1 MYVKV
6 LCGSASYNKS
16 LEKLSNVTKAHSWQH
31 QLSIKNINPWEINTM
46 DIPKKDIKTEERL
59 SGNTPILTVVKPNT
73 KVRNIAKVEG
83 FFVTTDS
90 VVAKATIVT
99 DRKTNFL
106 AVNWG
111 DGETSNI
118 NIKYAKY
125 FKIPAFDGSD
135 SLQPGTYEFYHKYDV
150 TYHQPRYDGE
160 LRWPV
165 TKEYTVT
172 LVAIDSDGGFDI
184 EFESI
189 TIAPKYRVNF
199 YSLSVGLKNQCDDG
213 GRNEFT
219 VIQTIDGEIVKDWPW
234 HPSDNIFYHVPT
246 YRLGDSQTSQI
257 FEVTDEGDDLNPQ
270 STRISV
276 VFSFTEDDPSYDD
289 KGSLHYPS
297 RLQAYLRDIA
307 ESASGRFEGEIRA
320 GDENPWPLF
329 ENIGC
334 DIYYAVDWDLRLL
347 VPLPTG
353 NELIFNALP

>member
-1 MYVKV
+1 
-6 LCGSASYNKS
+6 
-16 LEKLSNVTKAHSWQH
+16 
-31 QLSIKNINPWEINTM
+31 M

-184 EFESI
+184 KPESI
-189 TIAPKYRVNF
+189 TIAPKYRINF
-199 YSLSVGLKNQCDDG
+199 YGLRVGLKNECDG
-213 GRNEFT
+213 GGFNEFT
-219 VIQTIDGEIVKDWPW
+219 VIQTIDGEIKKDWDW
-234 HPSDNIFYHVPT
+234 HPSDQFFYGAPHH
-246 YRLGDSQTSQI
+246 LLEGSQTSQI
-257 FEVTDEGDDLNPQ
+257 FEVTDENP
-270 STRISV
+270 RPNMGNV
-276 VFSFTEDDPSYDD
+276 VFSFIEDDRKYNDT
-289 KGSLHYPS
+289 GSLHYPS
-297 RLQAYLRDIA
+297 QLQTYLRDIA
-307 ESASGRFEGEIRA
+307 ENASGRLEGEIKIS
-320 GDENPWPLF
+320 DDNPYPLF
-329 ENIGC
+329 QNISC
-334 DIYYAVDWDLRLL
+334 DMRYAVDWDLRLL